1 MLSFFKSK
9 KNKAPKK
16 GGSFYHRENLIQT
29 IEELNSVLNQPNSA
43 DITKSESNILFQG
56 FELKSIT
63 KNNLE
68 NDFGEESFILEPES
82 GIVGH
87 EVYYYRIVSDYFRFL
102 IQIHFV
108 NDKFFFSATKV
119 YAESL
124 LSAIDKKK
132 VIKQIASKYHPTAN
146 DETINFIIKD
156 PVGNMLFTQDDVYYN
171 IKYLP
176 NNQTNKDLKNQYGS
190 FKKTDSSQDVKETL
204 DRLI

>member
-29 IEELNSVLNQPNSA
+29 IEELNNMLNQPSSSN
-43 DITKSESNILFQG
+43 ITKSESNILFQG
-56 FELKSIT
+56 FELDSIVE
-63 KNNLE
+63 KNLE
-68 NDFGEESFILEPES
+68 DDFGEESFILEPDS
-82 GIVGH
+82 GIEGH
-87 EVYYYRIVSDYFRFL
+87 VVYFYRIVSDYFRFL
-102 IQIHFV
+102 IQIHFIG
-108 NDKFFFSATKV
+108 DKFFFSATKV

-124 LSAIDKKK
+124 LSFVDKRK

-146 DETINFIIKD
+146 DETVNFNIKD
-156 PVGNMLFTQDDVYYN
+156 PVGNMLFTHDDVYYH

-176 NNQTNKDLKNQYGS
+176 NNQINKDLKKQYQG
-190 FKKTDSSQDVKETL
+190 FKKTDPGEEIKETL